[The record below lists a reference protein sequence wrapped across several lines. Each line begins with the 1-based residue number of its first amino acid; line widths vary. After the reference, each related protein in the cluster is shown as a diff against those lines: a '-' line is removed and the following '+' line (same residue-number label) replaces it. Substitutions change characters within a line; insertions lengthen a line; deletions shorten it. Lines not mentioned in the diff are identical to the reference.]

1 MANVDLDTGEILLSA
16 DVMRQSREDMTDD
29 EYASML
35 LVEYEY
41 AVHEAKQAY
50 ENRDRLKHLIFQYMD
65 ERGAHGIPSDMFEC
79 VRKNDSSYPRTEP
92 NWLPLFDIFG
102 KADLDK
108 CYTPPAHGTGT
119 WNTAQVKKLANIYG
133 QAALD
138 VLERTRESSTTL
150 QFKRKEKRSPEEIA
164 QQWEGLNKDA

>member
-50 ENRDRLKHLIFQYMD
+50 ENRDRLQHLIFQYMD
-65 ERGAHGIPSDMFEC
+65 ERGANGIPSDMFEC
-79 VRKNDSSYPRTEP
+79 VRKNDSSYPRKEKT
-92 NWLPLFDIFG
+92 WLGFFDIFS
-102 KADLDK
+102 KDDIEK

-119 WNTAQVKKLANIYG
+119 WNTTTVKSLANIYG
-133 QAALD
+133 HAATQI
-138 VLERTRESSTTL
+138 LENTRETSSVL
-150 QFKRKEKRSPEEIA
+150 SFKRKEKKNTD
-164 QQWEGLNKDA
+164 G